1 MDDMILNNISR
12 FTSLTTDE
20 KRFFESVLE
29 LRMIPK
35 KTIIHHEGDIC
46 QFEGFIKKG
55 CARVYYMDQSGC
67 EVTLSFAIEDCWITD
82 ICSFYE
88 KSISDFTIETL
99 EDTEMYVFTLETK
112 EKLFAKIP
120 KLERSFRLLVQRN
133 LSVFQNR
140 LVNMILK
147 SATERYLEF
156 IKMYP
161 SVPARVPQYYIASY
175 LGVSPAFISTIR
187 KRLCGNKYIILL
199 NTLIM
204 NIL

>member
-1 MDDMILNNISR
+1 
-12 FTSLTTDE
+12 
-20 KRFFESVLE
+20 
-29 LRMIPK
+29 
-35 KTIIHHEGDIC
+35 
-46 QFEGFIKKG
+46 
-55 CARVYYMDQSGC
+55 
-67 EVTLSFAIEDCWITD
+67 
-82 ICSFYE
+82 
-88 KSISDFTIETL
+88 DFTIETL